1 MRNFDYFD
9 KPCSLYTPKIMKLI
23 TKIYEYKGRQD
34 LFLESYQDKLSPYI
48 KVARLQSI
56 AASNRI
62 ESIYA
67 SDTRIDEIANQN
79 QDPKGIDEEQIAG
92 YKDVLATVEDNF
104 EYINLSSNV
113 ILQLHRD
120 LYSYAGGGGRFKNTD
135 NIIQGTDD
143 KGKTQIRFK
152 PVSAFETRA
161 AMDELCSN
169 FKRAFENKGLENLI
183 LIPMFIQDFLCI
195 HPFDDGNGRMSRLLT
210 NLLFLKSGFMVA
222 KYVSLEMLIET
233 SVGKYYEALLDSSK
247 NWHEGANNYEPFV
260 EYYLG
265 ILLKAYNE
273 FEESRCRF

>member
-92 YKDVLATVEDNF
+92 YKDVFATVEDNF

-120 LYSYAGGGGRFKNTD
+120 LYTYAGRGGRFKNTD

-143 KGKTQIRFK
+143 KGKTQIIFK
-152 PVSAFETRA
+152 PLSF
-161 AMDELCSN
+161 
-169 FKRAFENKGLENLI
+169 F
-183 LIPMFIQDFLCI
+183 
-195 HPFDDGNGRMSRLLT
+195 
-210 NLLFLKSGFMVA
+210 
-222 KYVSLEMLIET
+222 
-233 SVGKYYEALLDSSK
+233 
-247 NWHEGANNYEPFV
+247 
-260 EYYLG
+260 
-265 ILLKAYNE
+265 
-273 FEESRCRF
+273 

>member
-1 MRNFDYFD
+1 M
-9 KPCSLYTPKIMKLI
+9 
-23 TKIYEYKGRQD
+23 
-34 LFLESYQDKLSPYI
+34 
-48 KVARLQSI
+48 
-56 AASNRI
+56 
-62 ESIYA
+62 
-67 SDTRIDEIANQN
+67 
-79 QDPKGIDEEQIAG
+79 
-92 YKDVLATVEDNF
+92 
-104 EYINLSSNV
+104 

-222 KYVSLEMLIET
+222 KYVSLEMLIEK
-233 SVGKYYEALLDSSK
+233 SVGKYYEVLLDSSK
-247 NWHEGANNYEPFV
+247 NWHEGTNNYEPFV

-265 ILLKAYNE
+265 ILLKAYSE
-273 FEESRCRF
+273 FEESRCRS